1 MVRQLSTK
9 LGIVLEFRNETFD
22 FCTAHKN
29 TFNFLIT
36 KINPGPRTVT
46 DERSPGG
53 DR

>member
-1 MVRQLSTK
+1 VTRQFTTQTFIALEVRYEPL
-9 LGIVLEFRNETFD
+9 D
-22 FCTAHKN
+22 FCNADKN